1 MTEDRYSKWTRA
13 HGSSGDRGTT
23 NEEEPAMVATT
34 IATPHTPAVV
44 VTAARG
50 LVTAARFL
58 GHFLLA
64 LFGVALLGTGLDH

>member
-1 MTEDRYSKWTRA
+1 MTGEHYSEWTRA
-13 HGSSGDRGTT
+13 HGCPGDGGAT

-34 IATPHTPAVV
+34 IATPHTPAAVVSAARGVV
-44 VTAARG
+44 VT
-50 LVTAARFL
+50 ARFL

>member
-1 MTEDRYSKWTRA
+1 
-13 HGSSGDRGTT
+13 
-23 NEEEPAMVATT
+23 MVATT

-44 VTAARG
+44 VVAAARG
-50 LVTAARFL
+50 VVTVARFL

>member
-1 MTEDRYSKWTRA
+1 
-13 HGSSGDRGTT
+13 
-23 NEEEPAMVATT
+23 MVATT

-50 LVTAARFL
+50 IVTAARFA

-64 LFGVALLGTGLDH
+64 LFGVVFLGTGLDH